1 LPPLGALVA
10 LLGLPRYSPRRLA
23 LALALLVVAAVLAI
37 VAFIELAHALRL
49 ALLTVLDPAWVALIL
64 GAALL
69 LLAVILWLVAA
80 RLSRPLP
87 PVPRPVPAAGASAGE
102 GDLLALAITWV
113 RAHPQQATVLAAV
126 LGFLTGALPE
136 ARRALADILGPPR

>member
-10 LLGLPRYSPRRLA
+10 LLGLPRISLRRVA
-23 LALALLVVAAVLAI
+23 LALGLLVVATVLTI
-37 VAFIELAHALRL
+37 VALVELAHALRL
-49 ALLTVLDPAWVALIL
+49 ALLIVLDPAWVALIIGAGL
-64 GAALL
+64 LLVAALL
-69 LLAVILWLVAA
+69 GLTAW
-80 RLSRPLP
+80 RLGRPLP
-87 PVPRPVPAAGASAGE
+87 PPPRPTPAPGATTAE
-102 GDLLALAITWV
+102 GDLLTLAIAWV

>member
-10 LLGLPRYSPRRLA
+10 LLGLPRISLRRVA
-23 LALALLVVAAVLAI
+23 LALGLLVVATVLTI
-37 VAFIELAHALRL
+37 VALVELAHALRL
-49 ALLTVLDPAWVALIL
+49 ALLIVLDPAWVALIIGAGL
-64 GAALL
+64 LLVAALL
-69 LLAVILWLVAA
+69 GLTAW
-80 RLSRPLP
+80 RLGRPLP
-87 PVPRPVPAAGASAGE
+87 PPPRPTPAPGGTTAE
-102 GDLLALAITWV
+102 GDLLTLAIAWV

>member
-10 LLGLPRYSPRRLA
+10 LLGLPRYSPRRIA
-23 LALALLVVAAVLAI
+23 LALALLVVATVLAI
-37 VAFIELAHALRL
+37 VALVELAHALRL
-49 ALLTVLDPAWVALIL
+49 ALLSILHPAWVALIL

-69 LLAVILWLVAA
+69 LLAALLGLVAL

-87 PVPRPVPAAGASAGE
+87 PPPRPAPAAGASPGE
-102 GDLLALAITWV
+102 SDLLALAIAWV
-113 RAHPQQATVLAAV
+113 RAHPHQATVLAAV